1 MEIRFSQLKF
11 EIIDNKIFLS
21 EVGSFAQSEGRGFCE
36 LQIAGENKCS
46 HLGVKMVNSSEAD
59 KLCYVSHTLTDNK
72 LVIVQRSALAEV
84 ETAFISYGDCKAVQ
98 ISTRVTNIANEPIVL
113 EGVSSLVFSGIGS
126 YEVTED
132 VYFTRF
138 IQSHHGECQPETY
151 SFSHLGLYRA
161 NVQSQKRI
169 AFANVGS
176 WSTKEELPQGIIEDK
191 TKGQM
196 LMFQIES
203 NNSWYYEI
211 GDYPQNQ
218 KYYLYLG
225 GANSTHG
232 NWSKKLDPSES
243 YSTVSVSIALG
254 KNLNELLGEM
264 TKHRRH
270 IAGKCA
276 PDESLPSIFNEY
288 MHLSWDSPSE
298 ATTAIYAPVVASTGV
313 EYYVIDCGWHDEED
327 ANILYHYVGKWRE
340 SNARFPNGVRKT
352 MDYIRSLGMKP
363 GLWIEPEVV
372 GWKCTEMIGYYDN
385 DCFICRYGKPV
396 CVNNRLFLDYR
407 NAKVVDYMSETIR
420 YMVEDLGA
428 EYIKLDYNQDCGIG
442 TEIDSLTFGEG
453 LESASR
459 AYLSW
464 IDDIRARFPSVLFE
478 TCSSGGMR
486 MDYGTLSHFSIIST
500 SDQTNY
506 QKYPYIAGNI
516 LSAVIPEQAAV
527 WSYPIDSWVG
537 GFSPTKEWVAANV
550 SDEQVIMNMINSFLG
565 RMHLASHLELFDE
578 HKLSLI
584 REGVRY
590 YTSMVADKKNALPY
604 LPIGFTKFGKKLV
617 ASGLLCDK
625 KLYLAVW
632 NLGGEREVE
641 IPLADVAPKSA
652 KIAYPAC
659 NKENE
664 YSLKYSLYSNKLSIK
679 FTQDI
684 QARMFEIEF

>member
-1 MEIRFSQLKF
+1 MELRFSDLKF
-11 EIIDNKIFLS
+11 DIINNKIYLS

-36 LQIAGENKCS
+36 LQISGENKCS
-46 HLGVKMVNSSEAD
+46 HLGVKMINSSEAD
-59 KLCYVSHTLTDNK
+59 KLCYVSHTLTDEK
-72 LVIVQRSALAEV
+72 LVIVQRSELAEV
-84 ETAFISYGDCKAVQ
+84 ETTFVSYGDCKAVQ

-113 EGVSSLVFSGIGS
+113 EGVSSFAFSGIGS

-211 GDYPQNQ
+211 GDYPHNQ

-232 NWSKKLDPSES
+232 NWSKKLESGES
-243 YSTVSVSIALG
+243 YTTYPVSIALG
-254 KNLNELLGEM
+254 SSLNELLGEM

-270 IAGKCA
+270 IAGRCA
-276 PDESLPSIFNEY
+276 ADENLPSIFNEY

-340 SNARFPNGVRKT
+340 SGVRFPAGVRKT

-372 GWKCTEMIGYYDN
+372 GWKCTEMIEYYDK
-385 DCFICRYGKPV
+385 DCFVCRYGKPV

-407 NAKVVDYMSETIR
+407 NPKVVDYMSETIR

-459 AYLSW
+459 AYLVW
-464 IDDIRARFPSVLFE
+464 IDCMRARFPSVLFE

-506 QKYPYIAGNI
+506 KKYPYIAGNI

-537 GFSPTKEWVAANV
+537 GFSATKEWVAVNV

-578 HKLSLI
+578 HKLALI
-584 REGVRY
+584 REGVDY
-590 YTSMVADKKNALPY
+590 YNSMVADKKKALPY

-617 ASGLLCDK
+617 ASGLKTDK

-632 NLGGEREVE
+632 NLGGERDVE
-641 IPLADVAPKSA
+641 IPLTDIAPKSA
-652 KIAYPAC
+652 RIAYPAS
-659 NKENE
+659 NTGNE
-664 YSLKYSLYSNKLSIK
+664 YSLKYSLYADKLSIK
-679 FTQDI
+679 FTEDI
-684 QARMFEIEF
+684 QARMFEIEL

>member
-1 MEIRFSQLKF
+1 MEIRFSELKF
-11 EIIDNKIFLS
+11 DLIDNKIYLS
-21 EVGSFAQSEGRGFCE
+21 EVGSFAQAQGRGFCE

-46 HLGVKMVNSSEAD
+46 HLGVKMINSSEAD
-59 KLCYVSHTLTDNK
+59 KLCYVSHTVTDEK
-72 LVIVQRSALAEV
+72 LVIVQRSEQAEV
-84 ETAFISYGDCKAVQ
+84 ETTFISHNDCKAIQVF
-98 ISTRVTNIANEPIVL
+98 SKVTNISDTPIVI
-113 EGVSSLVFSGIGS
+113 ENASAFIFSGIGS
-126 YEVTED
+126 YESTESI
-132 VYFTRF
+132 YFTRF

-169 AFANVGS
+169 AFSNVGS
-176 WSTKEELPQGIIEDK
+176 WSTKEELPQGIIEDR
-191 TKGQM
+191 TTGQM

-232 NWSKKLDPSES
+232 NWSKRLEPSAS
-243 YSTVSVSIALG
+243 YTTVSVSVALG
-254 KNLNELLGEM
+254 RSLNELLGEM

-276 PDESLPSIFNEY
+276 ADENLPSIFNEY
-288 MHLSWDSPSE
+288 MHLSWDNPTE

-340 SNARFPNGVRKT
+340 SNARFPSGVRKT

-372 GWKCTEMIGYYDN
+372 GWKCAEMIDYYDL

-407 NAKVVDYMSETIR
+407 NSKVVDYMSETIR

-464 IDDIRARFPSVLFE
+464 IDDMRARFPSVLFE

-486 MDYGTLSHFSIIST
+486 MDYCTLSHFSIIST

-516 LSAVIPEQAAV
+516 LSAVMPEQAAV
-527 WSYPIDSWVG
+527 WSYPIDSWVSD
-537 GFSPTKEWVAANV
+537 FSATKDWVAANV

-578 HKLSLI
+578 HKLDLI
-584 REGVRY
+584 REGVGY
-590 YTSMVADKKNALPY
+590 YNSMIADKKKALPY

-617 ASGLLCDK
+617 ASGLITDK

-632 NLGGEREVE
+632 NLGGERRIE
-641 IPLADVAPKSA
+641 IPLADIAPKAA

-659 NKENE
+659 DKHNE
-664 YSLKYSLYSNKLSIK
+664 YSLKYSLYSDKLLIE
-679 FTQDI
+679 FTEDV
-684 QARMFEIEF
+684 QARMFEIEL